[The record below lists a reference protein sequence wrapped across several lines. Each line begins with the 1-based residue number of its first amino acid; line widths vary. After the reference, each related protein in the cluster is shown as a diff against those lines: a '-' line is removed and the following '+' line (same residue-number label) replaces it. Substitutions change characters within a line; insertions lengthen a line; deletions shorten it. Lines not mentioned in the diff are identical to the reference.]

1 MVFVACM
8 IVISVA
14 FIAPLGRTVV
24 ADLESLSRAES
35 DDISWNVAQVEIE
48 LLRMQNAAYAAMS
61 DPQSDFSSFRQRY
74 DIFYSRMSTLS
85 QSAFYRSLEDD
96 SRAQD
101 LFTSARAFLTT
112 VTPVVDGPDDR
123 LRTRL
128 PLIQTQIDMLRPMLR
143 QLALIGL
150 EHSVNQASARRDK
163 LTSTLIRLAVA
174 SLSLVLVL
182 GVGFVILQKLLR
194 AREHILNENQIM
206 RSRFE
211 AMVSS
216 SLNAVLVVD
225 IHGKIIEFNGSAEA
239 IFGYSRDEVIGEEMA
254 GLIVPEHLRDMHHLG
269 MQRFLDTGEKKV
281 IGAGRVRLE
290 AMRKSGEIFPVEL
303 SISLAEA
310 GGVRVFVSY
319 LRDITQ
325 ELKAED
331 ELRNARDKAQAG
343 EKAKSELLTVMS
355 HEMRTPL
362 NGILGSL
369 ELIDQTAMDARQ
381 KRHLNSIAVSGEL
394 LLSHVNDVLDL
405 SSLTAGNAL
414 PEQAL
419 FDLEGVVQNVVD
431 SLLASAAQNDNSLQI
446 NFLTPNLHTVQGHKS
461 ALQQCLVN
469 LVGNAIKFTKNGTV
483 TIEVEKLSQEDV
495 FEIRVSDNGAGI
507 SPENLPRVF
516 EEFVTLDATYTREN
530 TGTGLGLAITRRL
543 VEAMGGE
550 ISVDSVLGEGSMFT
564 VRLTLPS
571 ASPIGNL
578 QRPQQNNSPAVNADG
593 LRALIVDDNEI
604 NRLILVDILQDMK
617 FDVAEAADGYEAIR
631 QVAAGYFDVVFL
643 DISMP
648 GIDGIETLNRLRQL
662 DVTWRDLPAI
672 GVTAHVSP
680 SDHDVILKAD
690 FSDLLLKPVDVPR
703 LRKRL
708 AMVLGLKSDTVPP
721 ADIDDQVHD
730 FKRRF
735 GPVKYDQSVLEL
747 KQGVTK
753 LLRDFDQSPL
763 LTPEIKQ
770 CAHKLA
776 GSAAILGETELHHV
790 LQEIEACK
798 NTEGLIEC
806 FNTLRTQN
814 TTVDKADHGT

>member
-8 IVISVA
+8 IVISLA

-48 LLRMQNAAYAAMS
+48 LLRMQNAAYEAMN

-85 QSAFYRSLEDD
+85 QSAFYRSLEGD

-112 VTPVVDGPDDR
+112 VTPLIDGPDDR
-123 LRTRL
+123 LRATL
-128 PLIQTQIDMLRPMLR
+128 PLIQTQVDVLRPMLR

-150 EHSVNQASARRDK
+150 EHSVVQASARRDK
-163 LTSTLIRLAVA
+163 LTNTLIRLAVA
-174 SLSLVLVL
+174 SVSLVLVL
-182 GVGFVILQKLLR
+182 GVGFAILQRLLR

-211 AMVSS
+211 AVVSS

-239 IFGYSRDEVIGEEMA
+239 VFGYSRDEVIGEDMA
-254 GLIVPEHLRDMHHLG
+254 DLIVPEHLRDMHHLG

-290 AMRKSGEIFPVEL
+290 AMRKSGEVFPVEL

-369 ELIDQTAMDARQ
+369 ELIDQTEMDARQ

-414 PEQAL
+414 PEQTK
-419 FDLEGVVQNVVD
+419 FDLRDVVQNVVD

-461 ALQQCLVN
+461 ALQQCLMN
-469 LVGNAIKFTKNGTV
+469 LLGNAIKFTKNGTI
-483 TIEVEKLSQEDV
+483 TIEVEKLPQDDL

-564 VRLTLPS
+564 VRLPLPS
-571 ASPIGNL
+571 ASPSVSF
-578 QRPQQNNSPAVNADG
+578 QRPLQDNSPAINADG
-593 LRALIVDDNEI
+593 LRALVVDDNEI
-604 NRLILVDILQDMK
+604 NRIILVDILQNMQ
-617 FDVAEAADGYEAIR
+617 FDVSEAANGYDAIR
-631 QVAAGYFDVVFL
+631 QVDTGHFDIVLL

-648 GIDGIETLNRLRQL
+648 GIDGIETLNRIRKL
-662 DVTWRDLPAI
+662 DVAWKNVPTI

-680 SDHDVILKAD
+680 SDHDVILQAD
-690 FSDLLLKPVDVPR
+690 FSDLLLKPVEIPR
-703 LRKRL
+703 LQKRL
-708 AMVLGLKSDTVPP
+708 AAILGLDLDTVPQVR
-721 ADIDDQVHD
+721 ADGQAQD
-730 FKRRF
+730 FIKRF
-735 GPVKYDQSVLEL
+735 GHVKYDQSILEL
-747 KQGVTK
+747 KRGITE
-753 LLRDFDQSPL
+753 LLHNFDQPPL
-763 LTPEIKQ
+763 LSPEMKQ
-770 CAHKLA
+770 CAHRLA
-776 GSAAILGETELHHV
+776 GTAAILGKTHLHHV
-790 LQEIEACK
+790 LQEVEACQ
-798 NTEGLIEC
+798 NTEDLTDC
-806 FNTLRTQN
+806 FNVLQAQN
-814 TTVDKADHGT
+814 QRQN